1 MAAPHFSAL
10 LNVIT
15 TADARDLAQRL
26 PDNSVDLVFADPPYL
41 KEHIEDGIY
50 AWLAEVAAR
59 VLKEN
64 GFCLAYCGTY
74 WKYQAMLQMGR
85 YLEYFWDYGVLFPG
99 GPKGMHYG
107 RRTMPMHTPI
117 LAFRKGKAMP
127 TAAVLDLY
135 KGSGASKKFHKWGQD
150 APSAQY
156 FLSCF
161 SHPGDLVFDPFT
173 GGGTIPV
180 VCTLLGRDFIACEI
194 DAAQAQIARARLA
207 LAQQLPL
214 MPPDSD
220 GGVYRLLGGV
230 A

>member
-10 LNVIT
+10 VNVIT
-15 TADARDLAQRL
+15 TADARDLAQHL

-85 YLEYFWDYGVLFPG
+85 YLA
-99 GPKGMHYG
+99 
-107 RRTMPMHTPI
+107 PI

-150 APSAQY
+150 TPSAQY

-180 VCTLLGRDFIACEI
+180 VCTLLGRNFIACEI
-194 DAAQAQIARARLA
+194 DIEQAQIARGRLA
-207 LAQQLPL
+207 MAQQLPL
-214 MPPDSD
+214 IAPDID
-220 GGVYRLLGGV
+220 GGVYTLLGG
-230 A
+230 AA